1 MKLKINNVIDIM
13 TMCEQLFTG
22 SALYKK
28 MTNKIQQPI
37 TVWSNELRIYKR

>member
-13 TMCEQLFTG
+13 TMCEQSFTG

-28 MTNKIQQPI
+28 MTNKIQQPM
-37 TVWSNELRIYKR
+37 EIYTI